1 MRRKRSFQKSGS
13 DGVVHEP
20 GGRPQAAP
28 SPGGPRPGAGFSS
41 PTSPQRRQVA
51 LRGAATLSGSPA
63 SRAQMSEGGGG
74 QHIRTTGIF
83 HPILCWPYVMSCSL
97 WYDITFPR
105 AGSIRVERE
114 QICRN
119 VYLSTAHEFR
129 TLDRK
134 THSPEWEPGRGKSP
148 VVIGQQSKEHGSLPK
163 VTLPTS
169 SSTRSSQLNSPM
181 KAPVCCVP
189 SLYGFCNEKC

>member
-28 SPGGPRPGAGFSS
+28 SPGGPEAWCGVLVS
-41 PTSPQRRQVA
+41 PTSPQQRQVA

-63 SRAQMSEGGGG
+63 SRAQMSEGGG

-114 QICRN
+114 QMCRN

-134 THSPEWEPGRGKSP
+134 THSPEWEPGRGDP